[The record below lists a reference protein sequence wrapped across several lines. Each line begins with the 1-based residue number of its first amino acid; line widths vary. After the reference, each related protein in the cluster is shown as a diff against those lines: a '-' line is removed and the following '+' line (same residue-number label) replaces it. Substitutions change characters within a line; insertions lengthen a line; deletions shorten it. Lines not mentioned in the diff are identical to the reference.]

1 MCVLTNKFSL
11 VITLTKLSK
20 IKKKRSRFDKGF
32 INKLIVMKC
41 FQLKLKISELVQCFL
56 IKELSSAD
64 TLWTESYHAGG
75 FKSLKS

>member
-20 IKKKRSRFDKGF
+20 IKKKRSKFDKGF
-32 INKLIVMKC
+32 INKLSVIKC
-41 FQLKLKISELVQCFL
+41 FQLNLKTSEVLLYFL
-56 IKELSSAD
+56 IKEFSITS
-64 TLWTESYHAGG
+64 TFWIESYHAGG